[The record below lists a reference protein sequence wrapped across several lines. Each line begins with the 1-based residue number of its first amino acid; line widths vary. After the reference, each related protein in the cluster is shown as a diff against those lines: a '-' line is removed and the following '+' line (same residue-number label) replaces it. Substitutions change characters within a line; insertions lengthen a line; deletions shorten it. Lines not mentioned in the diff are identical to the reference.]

1 MPALFMYMEPNMS
14 YIERIVNAETNEI
27 IEREYTKEEIAEA
40 EIGQAIALEKTA
52 KLNEMAAAKSAL
64 LEKLGITEE
73 EAKLLLS

>member
-1 MPALFMYMEPNMS
+1 MYMEPNMS

>member
-1 MPALFMYMEPNMS
+1 MS